1 MKVLVVQ
8 NKKEWLKSDYADG
21 DQFIDLP
28 IEEDE
33 DLPKRTYYIK
43 EA

>member
-8 NKKEWLKSDYADG
+8 NKKEWLQSDYADG
-21 DQFIDLP
+21 DEFIDMA
-28 IEEDE
+28 IEEDKG
-33 DLPKRTYYIK
+33 LPPQTYYIK